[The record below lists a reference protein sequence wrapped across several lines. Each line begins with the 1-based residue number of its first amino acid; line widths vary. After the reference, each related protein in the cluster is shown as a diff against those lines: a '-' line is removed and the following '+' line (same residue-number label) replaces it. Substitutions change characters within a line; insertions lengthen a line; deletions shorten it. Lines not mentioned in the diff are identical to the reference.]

1 MQNGQPKP
9 GYNIQIPTNTQ
20 YIVNYTAAQTTAV
33 TTTLKGHLTEYH
45 GGFNES
51 PDNLTA
57 DAGYGSEENHQ
68 TLEDNQIE
76 GFVKYNYFHK
86 EQRQAKNCQ
95 GCPLRGMC
103 HKAQGNPIIE
113 RNYKL
118 VRHKQKAKARLLSQQ
133 GIAKRKQRCW
143 DAEAVE
149 SVQ

>member
-1 MQNGQPKP
+1 MGQPLE
-9 GYNIQIPTNTQ
+9 NIGQYQGQTKTGFTQ
-20 YIVNYTAAQTTAV
+20 TIHRY
-33 TTTLKGHLTEYH
+33 
-45 GGFNES
+45 
-51 PDNLTA
+51 
-57 DAGYGSEENHQ
+57 
-68 TLEDNQIE
+68 
-76 GFVKYNYFHK
+76 
-86 EQRQAKNCQ
+86 QAKDCQ